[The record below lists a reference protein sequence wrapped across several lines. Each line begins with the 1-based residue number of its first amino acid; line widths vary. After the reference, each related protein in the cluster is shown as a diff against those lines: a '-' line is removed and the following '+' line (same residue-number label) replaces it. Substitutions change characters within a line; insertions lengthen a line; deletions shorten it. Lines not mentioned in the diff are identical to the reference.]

1 MPSAGLPAGGILCYT
16 KNMKISRLLQEEE
29 LKPQIVI
36 SVRNLVEFLMNAGD
50 IDDRH
55 GGQMRMEAMQEGSRI
70 HRKIQRRAGADYHA
84 EIPLKFIV
92 SYEEYDLAIEGRAD
106 GIIYEEG
113 LLEETSRFLED
124 PRMDL
129 EEGQEETKPSVMID
143 EIKGVYLDVEQMAEP
158 NAVHLAQAK
167 CYAFIFATQHALPAI
182 GVQMT
187 YCNLDTEEIRRFQMH
202 YSYDEIE
209 EIGRASCR
217 ERV

>member
-113 LLEETSRFLED
+113 L
-124 PRMDL
+124 
-129 EEGQEETKPSVMID
+129 
-143 EIKGVYLDVEQMAEP
+143 
-158 NAVHLAQAK
+158 
-167 CYAFIFATQHALPAI
+167 
-182 GVQMT
+182 
-187 YCNLDTEEIRRFQMH
+187 
-202 YSYDEIE
+202 
-209 EIGRASCR
+209 
-217 ERV
+217 